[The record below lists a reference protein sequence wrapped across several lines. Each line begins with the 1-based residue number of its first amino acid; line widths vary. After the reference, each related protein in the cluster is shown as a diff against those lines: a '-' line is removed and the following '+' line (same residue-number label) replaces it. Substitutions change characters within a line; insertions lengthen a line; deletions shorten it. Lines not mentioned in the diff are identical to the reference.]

1 SAKPYTNR
9 HCKQK
14 EDIFSH
20 IFRIII
26 VMVSKLHKNFEC
38 CRAGIKNKEPGA
50 VELSIIA
57 SAAPGL

>member
-1 SAKPYTNR
+1 M
-9 HCKQK
+9 
-14 EDIFSH
+14 D
-20 IFRIII
+20 
-26 VMVSKLHKNFEC
+26 SKLHKNFEC